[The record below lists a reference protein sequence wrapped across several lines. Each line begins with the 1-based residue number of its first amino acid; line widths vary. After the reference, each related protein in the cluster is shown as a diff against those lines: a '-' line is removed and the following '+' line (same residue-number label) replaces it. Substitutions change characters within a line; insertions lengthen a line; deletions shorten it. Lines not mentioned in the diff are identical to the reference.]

1 MCMYMNV
8 CMINIHCMHDWEY
21 NDLVIRSDVRPMVQ
35 RHCLI
40 ESIYSHGC
48 DTAVV
53 HTKKRGER
61 GRRGQL
67 SKTRRFPKAMLC
79 AHTFRPYLQRY
90 HRSKL
95 PQTLARQI

>member
-40 ESIYSHGC
+40 VYI
-48 DTAVV
+48 
-53 HTKKRGER
+53 
-61 GRRGQL
+61 L
-67 SKTRRFPKAMLC
+67 TRL
-79 AHTFRPYLQRY
+79 
-90 HRSKL
+90 
-95 PQTLARQI
+95 